1 MKILRDMARES
12 RGSPGLNYSSFKK
25 RLETEGFM
33 RGQDLPL
40 KMRLQL
46 LESFLIL
53 PGKDKGIPKDTW
65 KFNPGT
71 LTIID
76 LSCPFV
82 DADDACALFNICLSL
97 FLENRH
103 EGGRLVALDEAHK
116 VRSHLLCFCG

>member
-1 MKILRDMARES
+1 
-12 RGSPGLNYSSFKK
+12 
-25 RLETEGFM
+25 M